1 MVSVGDFARHDS
13 FLRYPTS
20 AGWRASPVYFQASGL
35 AGVPASLEGCNA
47 AGSRS
52 DYAPFHRCD
61 DVRGHTMSEAI
72 RVRDVRVLSDDWY
85 VLRKTTF
92 DYRRRDGT
100 WQTLSRET
108 YDRGNGAVILLYDPA
123 RGTVLLTRQF
133 RYPAYVNGHPEPL
146 IEAVA
151 GLLDERSP
159 EDAIRHEAEEEAGCR
174 VAQPRR
180 IFEAFMSPGSVT
192 ERLVFFVAEYTAAD
206 RLTPGG
212 GLAAEGEDIEVL
224 EPTLNEAMAMIA
236 HGEIVDAKTIML
248 LQYAKL
254 HGLPG

>member
-1 MVSVGDFARHDS
+1 MSA
-13 FLRYPTS
+13 S
-20 AGWRASPVYFQASGL
+20 AG
-35 AGVPASLEGCNA
+35 
-47 AGSRS
+47 
-52 DYAPFHRCD
+52 
-61 DVRGHTMSEAI
+61 SERI

-92 DYRRRDGT
+92 DYQRRDGT

-108 YDRGNGAVILLYDPA
+108 YDRGNGAVILPYDPG

-133 RYPAYVNGHPEPL
+133 RYPAYVNGHPGPL

-174 VAQPRR
+174 IARPRR
-180 IFEAFMSPGSVT
+180 VFETFMSPGSVT
-192 ERLVFFVAEYTAAD
+192 ERLVFFVAEYGALD
-206 RLTPGG
+206 RLTAGG
-212 GLAAEGEDIEVL
+212 GVQAEGEDIEVL
-224 EPTLNEAMAMIA
+224 EPTLDEALAMVGDGRIM
-236 HGEIVDAKTIML
+236 DAKTVML

-254 HGLPG
+254 QGLLA